1 MNLKKKK
8 KNDEI
13 AQLGVYTATSSPC
26 SVAVVGW
33 QATKTP
39 MTPMKDIFLRR
50 RISSPTGSLG
60 TSASEQRGRGGRDT
74 AD

>member
-1 MNLKKKK
+1 M
-8 KNDEI
+8 DEI
-13 AQLGVYTATSSPC
+13 TQLGVYTATSWPC

-39 MTPMKDIFLRR
+39 MTPMTPMKDIFLRM

-60 TSASEQRGRGGRDT
+60 TRASEQRGRGGRDT
-74 AD
+74 TD